1 MSLFVDR
8 KIGHSVWRNQKC
20 SHRKQVSLLLKLS
33 WCSLDSNLIRVSMS
47 HGAASCFGVSSS
59 NPEEARARPSAE
71 GNEAYP
77 GGAVS
82 GDGTSRSCSAIPD
95 ATEHTAPETK
105 RRRLIPTPPCEPP
118 PLSLLVGYLQR
129 AYGERSR
136 AEEQRKRAEE
146 ALRAAEQALEGT
158 ATATAQREGR
168 GAMRGVTGQGGS
180 ALRVLEQQVF

>member
-1 MSLFVDR
+1 
-8 KIGHSVWRNQKC
+8 
-20 SHRKQVSLLLKLS
+20 
-33 WCSLDSNLIRVSMS
+33 MS

-146 ALRAAEQALEGT
+146 ALRAAEQALKG
-158 ATATAQREGR
+158 TATAQREGAAR
-168 GAMRGVTGQGGS
+168 ADFWEKEAGRWKAQCWIMSDLLDERPRPLPVIAEELEVECEGLSPSRVQPVPKRML
-180 ALRVLEQQVF
+180 LRQEESEEL